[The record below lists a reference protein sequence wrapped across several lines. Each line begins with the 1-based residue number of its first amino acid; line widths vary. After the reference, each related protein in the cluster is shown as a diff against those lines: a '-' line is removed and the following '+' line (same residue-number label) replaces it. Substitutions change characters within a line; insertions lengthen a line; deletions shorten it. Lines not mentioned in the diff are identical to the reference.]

1 MLRLATSDTI
11 FCRGLDFVMNLIV
24 VEMYTISYV

>member
-11 FCRGLDFVMNLIV
+11 FFRGLGFVMNLIV